1 MRARALNW
9 YPNTTRVTLGRS
21 HIPNESRPGCGES
34 YNAFQGYKGVIRVFF
49 FGESAD
55 RRNGR
60 DQNGNMLIA
69 EVAEHD
75 NAGSERA
82 YPGF

>member
-1 MRARALNW
+1 MCFFL
-9 YPNTTRVTLGRS
+9 
-21 HIPNESRPGCGES
+21 
-34 YNAFQGYKGVIRVFF
+34 FF
-49 FGESAD
+49 FGESAV

-69 EVAEHD
+69 EVARHD